1 MDRREKLKETFKVSK
16 AKVKEWE
23 KLFFADHQRKPN
35 KEEMKTA
42 PEQIQICYKNCW
54 KIKSYFESE
63 AKKSD
68 HDHPD
73 DENSLMAVDE
83 SSQSCFPDPITS
95 SSVITG
101 CGDTEEAQS
110 AASNPC
116 KDISNTSTS
125 TKRSGRH
132 LLSVF
137 GILHMSTFAF
147 HPFFLRVP

>member
-68 HDHPD
+68 YDAPD
-73 DENSLMAVDE
+73 DENTLMAVDE

-95 SSVITG
+95 SSVVTG

-132 LLSVF
+132 LLLLSVWMY
-137 GILHMSTFAF
+137 LHSFTSDT
-147 HPFFLRVP
+147 HTVEQ